1 MVPEGNMEHWE
12 WRKAAEMIT
21 IWVTVI
27 QYFSINFYKLYT
39 MVKSKNYNNV
49 FWDFQYILDVTKA
62 AIRRILI
69 TLNACIE
76 KVERLQSRLQ
86 PKKLQKAEWGK
97 CKAIRR
103 KEITTDKIF
112 KMLKRGRK

>member
-1 MVPEGNMEHWE
+1 
-12 WRKAAEMIT
+12 
-21 IWVTVI
+21 
-27 QYFSINFYKLYT
+27 

-86 PKKLQKAEWGK
+86 PKKLQKAE
-97 CKAIRR
+97 
-103 KEITTDKIF
+103 
-112 KMLKRGRK
+112 